1 MNFSCTQEDLSRN
14 SVTTE
19 YWKQPEDREDIAL
32 ATGIVLTIFLV
43 LGIPWNLF
51 VIVGTLYKRLYK
63 QPTHILLL
71 SLAFSN
77 LLLCVL
83 VMPFGIVTG
92 FAREFVFG
100 NSDYIRCQ
108 FCQLNGLLLIFFVE
122 SSFHILTLVSLDRFI
137 YIKMAIKYYK
147 IVTIKRVCVVIGSVW
162 LLCLLLATPPLYQ
175 FGEIKFIFF
184 CTIKLKGETQLT
196 KNINY
201 GILAGVESIL
211 PVSILVVTN
220 VWVAVIA
227 FKQLSKTKTPTVGST
242 SPKMNASSKYDK
254 IVAKKQR
261 KLVYLFGVTLLAY
274 FITYIP
280 TISILL
286 ATISGSTLH
295 TCAFAVIYLCL
306 FLHSILHPIIE
317 TGLQRDLYTL
327 LKCNF
332 QVVSACSKVGYVINI
347 TLQ

>member
-1 MNFSCTQEDLSRN
+1 M
-14 SVTTE
+14 TTE
-19 YWKQPEDREDIAL
+19 YWKRDQFKELNDITL

-43 LGIPWNLF
+43 LGAPWNLF

-77 LLLCVL
+77 LLLCLL
-83 VMPFGIVTG
+83 VMPFGIVAG

-100 NSDYIRCQ
+100 DSDYIRCQ
-108 FCQLNGLLLIFFVE
+108 FCQLSGVLLTLFVE

-147 IVTIKRVCVVIGSVW
+147 IVTIKRVCVVIGSIW

-175 FGEIKFIFF
+175 FGKIEYVFS
-184 CTIKLKGETQLT
+184 CSVALHGETQLT

-201 GILAGVESIL
+201 GILLGVESIL
-211 PVSILVVTN
+211 PVSLLVVTN

-227 FKQLSKTKTPTVGST
+227 FKHLSKLRTAIIGKSHDP
-242 SPKMNASSKYDK
+242 ASSFKTDVPSENDRN
-254 IVAKKQR
+254 IAKKQR
-261 KLVYLFGVTLLAY
+261 KLVYLFGATLLAY

-280 TISILL
+280 IIVVLF
-286 ATISGSTLH
+286 ATISGSNLH
-295 TCAFAVIYLCL
+295 TSAFAIIYLCL

-327 LKCNF
+327 LRCDRAQLMISGN
-332 QVVSACSKVGYVINI
+332 S
-347 TLQ
+347 

>member
-1 MNFSCTQEDLSRN
+1 MNFSCVGEELSHN

-19 YWKQPEDREDIAL
+19 YWKRDQLNDTTL

-43 LGIPWNLF
+43 LGAPWNLF
-51 VIVGTLYKRLYK
+51 VIVGTFYKRLYK

-77 LLLCVL
+77 LLLCLL
-83 VMPFGIVTG
+83 VMPFGIVAG

-108 FCQLNGLLLIFFVE
+108 FCQLSGVLITLFQE
-122 SSFHILTLVSLDRFI
+122 SSLHILTLVSLDRFI

-147 IVTIKRVCVVIGSVW
+147 IVTIKRVCAAIGFIW
-162 LLCLLLATPPLYQ
+162 LLCLFLATPPLYQ
-175 FGEIKFIFF
+175 FGEIMYYVFS
-184 CTIKLKGETQLT
+184 CTVVLPGETQLT

-201 GILAGVESIL
+201 GILLGVESIL
-211 PVSILVVTN
+211 PVSLLVVTN

-227 FKQLSKTKTPTVGST
+227 FKHLSKLRTATVGKSHDPT
-242 SPKMNASSKYDK
+242 SSLETDTLSENDRN
-254 IVAKKQR
+254 IAKKQR
-261 KLVYLFGVTLLAY
+261 KLVYLFGATLLAY

-286 ATISGSTLH
+286 AAVFGFFQRLHISAL
-295 TCAFAVIYLCL
+295 AIMYLCT

-327 LKCNF
+327 LKCT
-332 QVVSACSKVGYVINI
+332 CE
-347 TLQ
+347 

>member
-1 MNFSCTQEDLSRN
+1 MNLSCVGEELNRN
-14 SVTTE
+14 SVTIK

-43 LGIPWNLF
+43 LGAPWNLF

-77 LLLCVL
+77 LLLCLL
-83 VMPFGIVTG
+83 VMPFGIVAG

-108 FCQLNGLLLIFFVE
+108 FCLLSGVLRTFFVGF
-122 SSFHILTLVSLDRFI
+122 SFHILTLVSLDRFI

-147 IVTIKRVCVVIGSVW
+147 IVTIKRVCVAIGSIW
-162 LLCLLLATPPLYQ
+162 LLLLLLATPPLYQ
-175 FGEIKFIFF
+175 FGKIEYVFSCSIV
-184 CTIKLKGETQLT
+184 LHGETQLT

-201 GILAGVESIL
+201 GILLGVESIL
-211 PVSILVVTN
+211 PVSLLLVTN

-227 FKQLSKTKTPTVGST
+227 FKHLRKLKTVTVGKSHDPT
-242 SPKMNASSKYDK
+242 SSLETNVPSKN
-254 IVAKKQR
+254 ITKKQR
-261 KLVYLFGVTLLAY
+261 KLVYLFGATLLAY

-280 TISILL
+280 IIVILVL
-286 ATISGSTLH
+286 AIISGSTLH
-295 TCAFAVIYLCL
+295 ISAIAIMYLCL
-306 FLHSILHPIIE
+306 FLHPILHPIIE

-327 LKCNF
+327 LRCD
-332 QVVSACSKVGYVINI
+332 QVQMCGNS
-347 TLQ
+347 

>member
-1 MNFSCTQEDLSRN
+1 MSYN

-19 YWKQPEDREDIAL
+19 YWKQPDDREDIAL
-32 ATGIVLTIFLV
+32 ATAIVLTIFMV
-43 LGIPWNLF
+43 LGAPWNLF
-51 VIVGTLYKRLYK
+51 VIVGTFYKRLYK
-63 QPTHILLL
+63 KPTHILLL

-77 LLLCVL
+77 LLLCLL

-108 FCQLNGLLLIFFVE
+108 FCQLNGVLPIFFAE
-122 SSFHILTLVSLDRFI
+122 SSFHTLTLVSLDRFI

-147 IVTIKRVCVVIGSVW
+147 IVTIKRVCVAIGSVW

-175 FGEIKFIFF
+175 FGEIKYIFS
-184 CTIKLKGETQLT
+184 CSIRLYGETQLT

-201 GILAGVESIL
+201 GILLGVESIL

-227 FKQLSKTKTPTVGST
+227 FKHLSKLKTATVRMNCGPTS
-242 SPKMNASSKYDK
+242 SSKTDVPSEK
-254 IVAKKQR
+254 DQNITETQR
-261 KLVYLFGVTLLAY
+261 KLVYLFGTTLLAY

-280 TISILL
+280 IIIILL

-295 TCAFAVIYLCL
+295 ASAFAIMYLCI

-327 LKCNF
+327 LRCERVRN
-332 QVVSACSKVGYVINI
+332 C
-347 TLQ
+347 